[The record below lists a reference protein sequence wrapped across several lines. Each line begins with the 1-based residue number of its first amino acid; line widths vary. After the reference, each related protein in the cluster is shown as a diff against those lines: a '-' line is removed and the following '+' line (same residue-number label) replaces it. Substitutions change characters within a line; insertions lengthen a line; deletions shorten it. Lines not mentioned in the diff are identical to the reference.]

1 MADSGLTK
9 PYEVVST
16 ETPAEVLYEQ
26 AMDATDEQ
34 HAISI
39 WQGLHLYPKAIGWAA
54 YFSLGIIMY
63 VYFPT
68 SFYSNV
74 SVRGSLTELT

>member
-34 HAISI
+34 HALSI
-39 WQGLHLYPKAIGWAA
+39 
-54 YFSLGIIMY
+54 
-63 VYFPT
+63 
-68 SFYSNV
+68 
-74 SVRGSLTELT
+74 